1 MIFSALFLPR
11 EQIDSEEDAELLA
24 EEWSEDLESMKCF
37 VLEGKKF
44 VHLPEEEKGQF
55 YSQNS
60 YVFVC
65 RYLYG
70 PELGEDEEL
79 DEDDDQVNIQ
89 AIFVSKFSI
98 FRYKFFLNFLFNLFR
113 KMKRR

>member
-1 MIFSALFLPR
+1 M
-11 EQIDSEEDAELLA
+11 A

-79 DEDDDQVNIQ
+79 DEDDDQVQ
-89 AIFVSKFSI
+89 SKF
-98 FRYKFFLNFLFNLFR
+98 FKNLIYHFWSSVF
-113 KMKRR
+113 